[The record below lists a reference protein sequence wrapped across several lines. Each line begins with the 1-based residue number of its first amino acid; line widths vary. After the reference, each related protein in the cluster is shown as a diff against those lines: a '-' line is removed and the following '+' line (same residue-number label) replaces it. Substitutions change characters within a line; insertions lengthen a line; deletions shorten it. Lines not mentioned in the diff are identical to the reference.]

1 MENTDELE
9 LWRRKVQKDI
19 DDELEEMDEEDR
31 FWELIM
37 FTGPFALM
45 NVCGRQLTKKWGGSR
60 VGRSANL
67 KRKREDGH
75 LKLWEDYFQE
85 NPIYGELK
93 FRRRY
98 RMNTRL
104 FKKILDDVCAY
115 DRYFVRKKDAPRFWG
130 LSPHQKMTASLR
142 QLAYGVGADS
152 TDEYCRL
159 GESTAL
165 ESLYRF
171 VKAIRAVYEER
182 SPILNDWL
190 QGVPSQVSFTVNG
203 TEYNRPYLLTDSIY
217 PKWSMFVQ
225 TVHLPRTDKLSY
237 FAKCQESLRKDVERA
252 FGVLQSRFHIVKSPA
267 RSWSKTTVSD
277 ILMACVILHN
287 MIIEDERG
295 DTCPAYFMVR
305 QPKVNRGALPW
316 KMFLKATGEIHN
328 KAAHYRLCNDI
339 VDHLWDRKGSS
350 LTHL

>member
-98 RMNTRL
+98 RMSTRL

-115 DRYFVRKKDAPRFWG
+115 DRYFVRKKDAARFWG

-171 VKAIRAVYEER
+171 VKAIRVVYEERYLRKPSKEDFTKQLAINGERGFLGMFGSLDCMHWSWKNCPIAWHGQFKDKDGNKSLILKAIADQELWIWHAFFGLAGGNNDINVLDR

-190 QGVPSQVSFTVNG
+190 
-203 TEYNRPYLLTDSIY
+203 
-217 PKWSMFVQ
+217 
-225 TVHLPRTDKLSY
+225 
-237 FAKCQESLRKDVERA
+237 
-252 FGVLQSRFHIVKSPA
+252 
-267 RSWSKTTVSD
+267 
-277 ILMACVILHN
+277 
-287 MIIEDERG
+287 
-295 DTCPAYFMVR
+295 
-305 QPKVNRGALPW
+305 
-316 KMFLKATGEIHN
+316 
-328 KAAHYRLCNDI
+328 
-339 VDHLWDRKGSS
+339 
-350 LTHL
+350 